1 MAETLV
7 IQLPADDSGDAAWIS
22 VDAMGAGTSA
32 PEQGP
37 LEQAAAGAAG
47 KQLIVL
53 LPSAAVLRLHSNL
66 PLKGNAKILQ
76 ALPFAL
82 EDQLAQDV
90 DKLHFAI
97 GERNAQGLLP
107 VAVVEKD
114 RLRYYLQ
121 QLETA
126 RLFPTLV
133 YAESEAVTPMPATIV
148 VWINDSELII
158 REPDGKSSVSDIEE
172 LETIMSLKF
181 PTITDTSAAT
191 NNVLIYCSAEANDRH
206 QGLWDS
212 LRSRAQSLDIKLIG
226 DKGIGKLAGA
236 IISKPGINLLQGKFS
251 VKIDLFSWW
260 PFWRNAAILLLA
272 AGIMSVFSDA
282 ALLFQLNQKEAQLDT
297 AASRI
302 LTDIFP
308 SAAGAA
314 DPWGQLQSRLQGGGN
329 IAVGGPD
336 FIDALIVLADALD
349 KSSGIKVDALN
360 FRSGI
365 IDLRLEAPAVENL
378 DTFRQAI
385 NDSGRFI
392 ANIQSANPAGNVI
405 KGRVQVK
412 AQGT

>member
-7 IQLPADDSGDAAWIS
+7 IQLAAYESGDAAWIS

-37 LEQAAAGAAG
+37 LEQAAAGATD
-47 KQLIVL
+47 KQIIVL

-66 PLKGNAKILQ
+66 PLKGNAKILH

-90 DKLHFAI
+90 EKLHFAI

-107 VAVVEKD
+107 VAVVEED
-114 RLRYYLQ
+114 RLRHYLE
-121 QLETA
+121 QLEAA
-126 RLFPTLV
+126 RLFPTSV
-133 YAESEAVTPMPATIV
+133 YAESDAITPMPSTTV

-158 REPDGKSSVSDIEE
+158 READGKSSVNDIEE

-181 PTITDTSAAT
+181 PTVNDASVAT
-191 NNVLIYCSAEANDRH
+191 NNVLIYCSAEANDNH
-206 QGLWDS
+206 QELWES
-212 LRSRAQSLDIKLIG
+212 LRSRAQSLDIKLIS

-251 VKIDLFSWW
+251 VKINLFSWW

-272 AGIMSVFSDA
+272 AGIMSIASDA

-297 AASRI
+297 AANRI

-314 DPWGQLQSRLQGGGN
+314 DPWGQLQSRLQGVGN
-329 IAVGGPD
+329 ITIGGPD